1 MKLQDQ
7 LNNCNLLCTE
17 ANAIC
22 QSMGQKKNI
31 ESESMLKLEAQ
42 IYKV

>member
-1 MKLQDQ
+1 M
-7 LNNCNLLCTE
+7 LCDE
-17 ANAIC
+17 ANTIC
-22 QSMGQKKNI
+22 QNMGQKKNI